1 MPKRQLLET
10 DQKALEINLNPKIY
24 GTFAEIGAGQEVAR
38 YFFQVGA
45 AAGTIAKTMSAYDK
59 VYSDQIYGVEP
70 TGRYVCESRIHKMVD
85 HEYNLMVDRL
95 RHDRPDTNFFVFAD
109 TIAAINYSRTIPGN
123 GWMGLRFQ
131 LDPEVGTSND
141 LLLHVRMLDNDNQ
154 LQQQAIGILGVNMI
168 YGAYHYHNDPE
179 TLVQSLLDGLMGRVA
194 IDMIVLEGANF
205 SELDN
210 RLLSL
215 WLVKHGLTEVTM
227 FDPRGRSIH
236 PSEFLYRKSVMV
248 VRGSFRPITLVNE
261 DMLRAGYQQFR
272 ESGKLDPAKSC
283 LLTELTLDNLQ
294 ESAELNERDFLHR
307 ATLLNELGQTV
318 IISNY
323 HRYGDLIEYLNL
335 YKVSPVGIVLGV
347 NDLLELIAAKYRDNQ
362 DGRLLAAFGEIFT
375 RNVNLYVYPVQQE
388 GSEELV
394 TAQNVPIP
402 EGVKFLYKH
411 LLDSGQIVDIAN
423 FRPENLHIYSRNVL
437 NMIKSGEDGWE
448 KLVPEKVAK
457 LIKEDN
463 LFEYPSEKLAFEY

>member
-1 MPKRQLLET
+1 MSRQLLET

-59 VYSDQIYGVEP
+59 VYSDQIYGTEP
-70 TGRYVCESRIHKMVD
+70 SGRYVCESRIHKMVD
-85 HEYNLMVDRL
+85 HEYELMVERL

-109 TIAAINYSRTIPGN
+109 TVAAINYSRTIKGN
-123 GWMGLRFQ
+123 GWLGLRFQ
-131 LDPEVGTSND
+131 LDPAAGTHND

-168 YGAYHYHNDPE
+168 YGAYHYQDDPE
-179 TLVQSLLDGLMGRVA
+179 TLIQSLLDGLKGRVA
-194 IDMIVLEGANF
+194 IDMIVLDGPEF
-205 SELDN
+205 PVDN

-215 WLVKHGLTEVTM
+215 WLVKHGLTDITM
-227 FDPRGRSIH
+227 FNPAGRSIH
-236 PSEFLYRKSVMV
+236 ASEFLYRKSVMV

-261 DMLRAGYQQFR
+261 DMMRAGYQQFR
-272 ESGKLDPAKSC
+272 ESEGIDPAKSF

-294 ESAELNERDFLHR
+294 ASSELNERDYLHR
-307 ATLLNELGQTV
+307 ATLLNAAGQTV

-323 HRYGDLIEYLNL
+323 DRYGDLIEYLSN
-335 YKVSPVGIVLGV
+335 YRVAPVGIVLGV
-347 NDLLELIAAKYRDNQ
+347 NELLQLITDKYNNNQ

-375 RNVNLYVYPVQQE
+375 RNVKLYVYPAQQQ
-388 GSEELV
+388 GSADLM

-411 LLDSGQIVDIAN
+411 LLDSGQIVDIQDVRAD
-423 FRPENLHIYSRNVL
+423 NLNVYSRDVL
-437 NMIKSGEDGWE
+437 ASIQAGDEGWE
-448 KLVPEKVAK
+448 DKVPSKIAR
-457 LIKEDN
+457 LIKEKN
-463 LFEYPSEKLAFEY
+463 LFGFPAEKLSFEY

>member
-1 MPKRQLLET
+1 MKQSRQLLET
-10 DQKALEINLNPKIY
+10 DQKALEINLNPKVY

-70 TGRYVCESRIHKMVD
+70 TGRYVCESRIHKMLD
-85 HEYNLMVDRL
+85 HEYELMVDRL

-131 LDPEVGTSND
+131 LDPASSQHND

-168 YGAYHYHNDPE
+168 YAVYHYYDDPE
-179 TLVQSLLDGLMGRVA
+179 TLVLSLLDGLKGRIS
-194 IDMIVLEGANF
+194 IDMIVLEGHNF
-205 SELDN
+205 SVDN

-215 WLVKHGLTEVTM
+215 WLVKHGLTNITM

-261 DMLRAGYQQFR
+261 DMLKAGYHQFR
-272 ESGKLDPAKSC
+272 ESEGIDPAKSF

-294 ESAELNERDFLHR
+294 ASAELNERDFLHR
-307 ATLLNELGQTV
+307 ATLLNALGQTV
-318 IISNY
+318 VISNY
-323 HRYGDLIEYLNL
+323 GRYSDLINYLSL

-347 NDLLELIAAKYRDNQ
+347 NELLQLISQRYLDNQ

-375 RNVNLYVYPVQQE
+375 RNVKLYVYPAQQE
-388 GSEELV
+388 GSADLMN
-394 TAQNVPIP
+394 AQNVPIP

-411 LLDSGQIVDIAN
+411 LIDSGQIVDIDN
-423 FRPENLHIYSRNVL
+423 FHPENLHIYSTNVL
-437 NMIKSGEDGWE
+437 NMIKSGEEGWE
-448 KLVPEKVAK
+448 QLVPEKVAA
-457 LIKEDN
+457 LIKERN
-463 LFEYPSEKLAFEY
+463 LFEYPSEKLSFEY

>member
-1 MPKRQLLET
+1 MARQLLET

-59 VYSDQIYGVEP
+59 VYSDQIYGTEP
-70 TGRYVCESRIHKMVD
+70 SGRYVCESRIHKMVQ
-85 HEYNLMVDRL
+85 HEYDLMVERL
-95 RHDRPDTNFFVFAD
+95 RHDRPDTTFFVFAN
-109 TIAAINYSRTIPGN
+109 TVAAINYSRTIRGN
-123 GWMGLRFQ
+123 GWLGLRFQ
-131 LDPEVGTSND
+131 LDPAAGTYND

-168 YGAYHYHNDPE
+168 YGAYHYQDEPE
-179 TLVQSLLDGLMGRVA
+179 TLIQSLMDGLRGRVA
-194 IDMIVLEGANF
+194 IDMIVLDGPEF
-205 SELDN
+205 PVDN

-215 WLVKHGLTEVTM
+215 WLVKHGLTDITM
-227 FDPRGRSIH
+227 FNPAGRSIH
-236 PSEFLYRKSVMV
+236 ASEFLYRKHVMV

-261 DMLRAGYQQFR
+261 DMIKAGYRQFR
-272 ESGKLDPAKSC
+272 EAEHIDPANSF

-307 ATLLNELGQTV
+307 ATLLNALGQTV

-323 HRYGDLIEYLNL
+323 HRYGDLVDYLSY

-347 NDLLELIAAKYRDNQ
+347 NELLQLISDKYNNNQ

-375 RNVNLYVYPVQQE
+375 RNVKIYVYPAQQE
-388 GSEELV
+388 GSPDLM

-402 EGVKFLYKH
+402 EGVRFLYRH
-411 LLDSGQIVDIAN
+411 LIDSGQIVDIGEVKAEYLN
-423 FRPENLHIYSRNVL
+423 IYSRDVL
-437 NMIKSGEDGWE
+437 HSIESGEEGWE
-448 KLVPEKVAK
+448 KQVPDRVAR
-457 LIKEDN
+457 LIKDDN
-463 LFEYPSEKLAFEY
+463 LFGFPAEKLSFEY

>member
-1 MPKRQLLET
+1 MRQLLET

-85 HEYNLMVDRL
+85 HEYELMVDRL
-95 RHDRPDTNFFVFAD
+95 RHDKPDTNFFVFAD

-131 LDPEVGTSND
+131 LDPADSTHND

-168 YGAYHYHNDPE
+168 YAAYHYHEDPE
-179 TLVQSLLDGLMGRVA
+179 TLILSLLDGLKGRIS

-205 SELDN
+205 TVDN

-215 WLVKHGLTEVTM
+215 WLVKHGLTNITM
-227 FDPRGRSIH
+227 FDPQGRSIH

-261 DMLRAGYQQFR
+261 DMLKAGYKQFR
-272 ESGKLDPAKSC
+272 ESSGIDPSKTF

-294 ESAELNERDFLHR
+294 HSAEMNERDFLHR
-307 ATLLNELGQTV
+307 ATLLNALGQTV
-318 IISNY
+318 VISNY
-323 HRYGDLIEYLNL
+323 GRYSDLINYLSL
-335 YKVSPVGIVLGV
+335 YKVNPVGIVLGV
-347 NDLLELIAAKYRDNQ
+347 NELLQLISERFRDNQ

-375 RNVNLYVYPVQQE
+375 RNVKLYVYPAQQE
-388 GSEELV
+388 GSADLM

-411 LLDSGQIVDIAN
+411 LLDSGQIADINN
-423 FRPENLHIYSRNVL
+423 FHPENLHIYSRDVL
-437 NMIKSGEDGWE
+437 NLIKSGEPGWE
-448 KLVPEKVAK
+448 KLVPEKVAH
-457 LIKEDN
+457 LIKTDN
-463 LFEYPSEKLAFEY
+463 LFEYPSEQLSFEY